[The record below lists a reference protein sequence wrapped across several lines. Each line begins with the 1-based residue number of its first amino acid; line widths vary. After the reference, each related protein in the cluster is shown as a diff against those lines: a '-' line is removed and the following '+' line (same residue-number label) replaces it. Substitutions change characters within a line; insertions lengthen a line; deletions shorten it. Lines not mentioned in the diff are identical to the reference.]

1 MTPSIHRR
9 ATARA
14 RGPGRHLL
22 LICVLLSA
30 AVACKKAP
38 VPATAP
44 PLPQP
49 APAAAAVG
57 PAPDNAV
64 SQASEFV
71 ARGKPDPNCHDCK
84 SADASSGAALY
95 GKPGMKLDEKTVA
108 DAKLTVEQT
117 CSLLERGVEILEAN
131 VKQPER
137 AGKALKDYQEVSKQ
151 EIERIFHRADE
162 IRARLRAAGYEQDIP
177 AEIRPLFEERMGAI
191 QKRLETMRDVYRNHQ
206 AVLEAFGALFPR
218 AKR

>member
-1 MTPSIHRR
+1 MTPSNPGGDRR
-9 ATARA
+9 PA
-14 RGPGRHLL
+14 GYLSRHLL
-22 LICVLLSA
+22 LLALLLSV

-38 VPATAP
+38 APATAP

-49 APAAAAVG
+49 IPAAAAVG
-57 PAPDNAV
+57 PAPDKAV

-84 SADASSGAALY
+84 SADASSGPALF
-95 GKPGMKLDEKTVA
+95 GKPGMKLDEKTIA

-117 CSLLERGVEILEAN
+117 CSLLEKGVEILEAN

-151 EIERIFHRADE
+151 EIARIFHRADE
-162 IRARLRAAGYEQDIP
+162 IRSRLRAAGYEQDIP
-177 AEIRPLFEERMGAI
+177 IEIRPLFEKRMGAI
-191 QKRLETMRDVYRNHQ
+191 QKRLETMREVYRNHP